1 MLERLDRLP
10 ASIDGSR
17 ARLLWLLAIGA
28 TFVGLVGWATQ
39 SLGGGVIA
47 LWSFCVA
54 AAALALVLPLP
65 YALASP
71 LYMGVLGWLVDMLP
85 LVILLGWGTVVVR
98 WALGVLQER
107 RLPRG
112 GRWIWLPIGLVVWTA
127 LGILVITSLDFK
139 HFLLLLG
146 IQVLAS
152 GAVLAVVD
160 RLEALTDRTRLVSAL
175 GGFIVLLSVG
185 VFLQWVGVDIE
196 ALQNGEVRKRVE
208 AAYGVDAFPNNI
220 GMIKY
225 ARSINAGSLELRQK
239 MERVAADNEDL
250 PPFEVFRPKFQA
262 YENSLVVRFQGS
274 ARPFEEEL
282 SARGVRLLYDNVGLA
297 PANTVPRMRSFPRNA
312 LTYAGICAALF
323 PLAFF
328 LIWTGRKRLGW
339 SVLVACLFGAGFSL
353 ARGSWVAI
361 ALGIIYLLVDGVIT
375 KRQKTGVVIA
385 FVAAALVLTG
395 VFLAKYKVDPLNG
408 RAGGGASVN
417 TRDDLYRDT
426 FDIVKKNP
434 QYALLGYGT
443 EQPRTE
449 SGTNKEGTR
458 YVPRAG
464 THSTYLNYLFRTG
477 IPGAL
482 MILALY
488 IGAGLHA
495 RQASRE
501 RGDDDA
507 VFATLITA
515 SVVTVAAHAV
525 ILSLYVEPIYTLVIS
540 LVLGAAMASAQGLV
554 GSVWPW
560 RRSPDDPARRE
571 GRETTPIANRA

>member
-10 ASIDGSR
+10 TSAAPAR
-17 ARLLWLLAIGA
+17 ARLLWLVGLGA
-28 TFVGLVGWATQ
+28 TLVGVIGWGTG
-39 SLGGGVIA
+39 SLGGGVLA
-47 LWSFCVA
+47 LWSFCLA
-54 AAALALVLPLP
+54 AAAVALVLPLP

-85 LVILLGWGTVVVR
+85 LVILLGWGMVVLR
-98 WALGVLQER
+98 WAVGVLRER
-107 RLPRG
+107 RWPRG
-112 GRWIWLPIGLVVWTA
+112 RRSIWLPIGLVIWTA

-146 IQVLAS
+146 IQVLSS
-152 GAVLAVVD
+152 GAILAVVD
-160 RLEALTDRTRLVSAL
+160 RLETLADRTRLISAL
-175 GGFIVLLSVG
+175 GGFIVLLSVA
-185 VFLQWVGVDIE
+185 VFLQWVGVDIQT
-196 ALQNGEVRKRVE
+196 LQNGAVRKRVE

-225 ARSINAGSLELRQK
+225 ARSINAGALQLRQK
-239 MERVAADNEDL
+239 MERFASRNQDV

-262 YENSLVVRFQGS
+262 YENSLVVRFAGS

-282 SARGVRLLYDNVGLA
+282 SEVGVRLLYDNVGLA

-328 LIWTGRKRLGW
+328 LIWTRRKKLGW
-339 SVLVACLFGAGFSL
+339 ALLVASLFGAGFSL
-353 ARGSWVAI
+353 ARGAWVAI

-375 KRQKTGVVIA
+375 KRQKTAVVIA
-385 FVAAALVLTG
+385 YVTGALVLTG
-395 VFLAKYKVDPLNG
+395 VFLVKYEVDPLNG

-426 FDIVKKNP
+426 FDIVKQNP

-443 EQPRTE
+443 ERPRTE

-477 IPGAL
+477 VPGAL

-488 IGAGLHA
+488 IAAGLHA
-495 RQASRE
+495 RAAARE
-501 RGDDDA
+501 RQGQEA
-507 VFATLITA
+507 LFATLLTA

-540 LVLGAAMASAQGLV
+540 LVLGAALTGAQNLK
-554 GSVWPW
+554 GSIWPW
-560 RRSPDDPARRE
+560 RRSRPDPPRTE
-571 GRETTPIANRA
+571 GRQATFVTTRT

>member
-10 ASIDGSR
+10 AGIDGPR

-28 TFVGLVGWATQ
+28 TFVGVTGWATQ
-39 SLGGGVIA
+39 SLGGGVAA

-71 LYMGVLGWLVDMLP
+71 LYIGVLGWLVDMLP
-85 LVILLGWGTVVVR
+85 LVILVGWGTVIVR
-98 WALGVLQER
+98 WALGVLRER

-127 LGILVITSLDFK
+127 LGILVITALDFK

-160 RLEALTDRTRLVSAL
+160 RLESLVERTRLVSAL
-175 GGFIVLLSVG
+175 GGFIVLLSLG

-196 ALQNGEVRKRVE
+196 ALQNGEPRKRVE

-239 MERVAADNEDL
+239 MDRFAADNEEL

-262 YENSLVVRFQGS
+262 YENSLVIRFQGS
-274 ARPFEEEL
+274 ARPYEDEL
-282 SARGVRLLYDNVGLA
+282 SSRGVRLLYDNVGLA

-328 LIWTGRKRLGW
+328 LIWTGRRKLGW
-339 SVLVACLFGAGFSL
+339 AVLVASLFGAGFSL
-353 ARGSWVAI
+353 ARGAWVAI
-361 ALGIIYLLVDGVIT
+361 ALGIIYLLVDGVIS
-375 KRQKTGVVIA
+375 KRQKTTVVIA

-395 VFLAKYKVDPLNG
+395 VFLVKYEVDPVTG

-443 EQPRTE
+443 EAPRTE

-477 IPGAL
+477 VPGAL

-495 RQASRE
+495 RAAAQE
-501 RGDDDA
+501 RTGDDA
-507 VFATLITA
+507 LFSTLITG
-515 SVVTVAAHAV
+515 SVVIAAAHAV

-540 LVLGAAMASAQGLV
+540 LLLGAALAGAQELH
-554 GSVWPW
+554 GSIRPS
-560 RRSPDDPARRE
+560 RRSARNE
-571 GRETTPIANRA
+571 GRKTTSITTKA